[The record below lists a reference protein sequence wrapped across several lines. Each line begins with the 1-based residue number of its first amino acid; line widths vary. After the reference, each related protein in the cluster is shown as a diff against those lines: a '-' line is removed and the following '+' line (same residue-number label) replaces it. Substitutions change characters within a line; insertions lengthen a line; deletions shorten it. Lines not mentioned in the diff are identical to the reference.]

1 MTTARHHRRFGAGL
15 RATATAILLAAACM
29 PAAAD
34 EEIAEAPPEIPADAT
49 FVEFDDSV
57 FVSDPVYED
66 NSYNPEAQIDIYG
79 GKTAIDAP
87 RPLLEWGNPLY
98 QAGEFGDDYAFM
110 GTNNLMRPG
119 LRAYGDLR
127 TAVAFNNNGAGEVG
141 LVATRLNLDIDLA
154 LTATERIHAFFRPL
168 DQDNKFTRY
177 EFAGG
182 DADKGFTNEF
192 NGIPQ
197 NLYFEG
203 DFGAI
208 FGGLTGTSPDIDVP
222 FAAGLVPL
230 LFQNGIW
237 VDDAFVGGAITMPAQ
252 NSSALDITNYDVTV
266 FAGFDK
272 VTNPG
277 ITDAL
282 GGLADDDLNIYGITS
297 FLEANSGYWE
307 VGFGGIQ
314 GKGALKGQG
323 FYSATAAFTKRYGG
337 WVSNSIRFV
346 WDFGQNPAGGAPKTA
361 DGFALMVENSFV
373 SSQPLVLVP
382 YFNAFVGVDTPQPLA
397 RNKGLLKN
405 TGINFDTDD
414 LTGFPK
420 LDDTANNTFGGA
432 LGIEYLFDLDRQIVF
447 EVAGLKAYGDATGRA
462 APGDEVALGIRYQQ
476 PLSLAWILQAD
487 AMYGVIENADNIS
500 GIRLEL
506 RRKF

>member
-1 MTTARHHRRFGAGL
+1 MTIDRLRRKAGL
-15 RATATAILLAAACM
+15 RAVAAAVLLVGTSL
-29 PAAAD
+29 PVWAD
-34 EEIAEAPPEIPADAT
+34 EELAEAPPEIPADAT
-49 FVEFDDSV
+49 FTEFDDSV
-57 FVSDPVYED
+57 FSPDPVYEEQAYD
-66 NSYNPEAQIDIYG
+66 ADAQWDIYG

-87 RPLLEWGNPLY
+87 RPLIEWGNPLY
-98 QAGEFGDDYAFM
+98 QVGEFGDDYAFM

-127 TAVAFNNNGAGEVG
+127 TAVAFNNNGGDEVG
-141 LVATRLNLDIDLA
+141 QVATRLNLDIDLM

-177 EFAGG
+177 EFAGN
-182 DADKGFTNEF
+182 DSEDGFSNEF

-203 DFGAI
+203 DMGAI
-208 FGGLTGTSPDIDVP
+208 FGGLTGTSSSVDIP

-237 VDDAFVGGAITMPAQ
+237 VDDAFVGGAVTIPAK
-252 NSSALDITNYDVTV
+252 NSPSLDITNYDITF

-277 ITDAL
+277 IVDAQ
-282 GGLADDDLNIYGITS
+282 GGLADDDLNIYGVTG
-297 FLEANSGYWE
+297 FFEANKGYWE
-307 VGFGGIQ
+307 AGFGAVE
-314 GKGALKGQG
+314 GKDSLKGEG
-323 FYSATAAFTKRYGG
+323 FYSATLAFSRRYGG
-337 WVSNSIRFV
+337 WLSNSIRGFYL
-346 WDFGQNPAGGAPKTA
+346 FGQNPANGAPQTA
-361 DGFALMVENSFV
+361 DGYALLVENSFV

-382 YFNAFVGVDTPQPLA
+382 YFNAFIGVDNPQPLA

-432 LGIEYLFDLDRQIVF
+432 LGVEYLFNLDRQIVV
-447 EVAGLKAYGDATGRA
+447 ELAGQKAYGDANGRS
-462 APGDEVALGIRYQQ
+462 APGDQLALGLRYQQ
-476 PLSLAWILQAD
+476 PLSLAWIVQAN
-487 AMYGVIENADNIS
+487 AMYGVLQNADNIS
-500 GIRLEL
+500 GFTLEL

>member
-1 MTTARHHRRFGAGL
+1 MMTARHHRRFGAGL
-15 RATATAILLAAACM
+15 RATATAILLATTSV
-29 PAAAD
+29 PAWAD
-34 EEIAEAPPEIPADAT
+34 EELAEAPPEIPAGAEI
-49 FVEFDDSV
+49 VEFDDSV

-66 NSYNPEAQIDIYG
+66 NSYNPDAQIDIYG

-98 QAGEFGDDYAFM
+98 QAGELGDDYAFM

-127 TAVAFNNNGAGEVG
+127 TAVAFNNNGGNELG
-141 LVATRLNLDIDLA
+141 QVATRLNLDIDLM
-154 LTATERIHAFFRPL
+154 LTATERIHAFFRPF

-182 DADKGFTNEF
+182 DHERGFTNEF

-203 DFGAI
+203 DLGAI
-208 FGGLTGTSPDIDVP
+208 FGGFSGESQDFDLP
-222 FAAGLVPL
+222 FAVGLVPL

-237 VDDAFVGGAITMPAQ
+237 VDDAFVGGAFTIPAK
-252 NSSALDITNYDVTV
+252 NSPSLDITNYDITF

-277 ITDAL
+277 IRDSL
-282 GGLADDDLNIYGITS
+282 GGLADDDLNIYGVTG
-297 FLEANSGYWE
+297 FFEANRGYWE
-307 VGFGGIQ
+307 AGFGGIQ
-314 GKGALKGQG
+314 GKDSLKGEG
-323 FYSATAAFTKRYGG
+323 FYSATMAFTKRYGG
-337 WVSNSIRFV
+337 WLSNSIRGV
-346 WDFGQNPAGGAPKTA
+346 WDFGQNPAAGTPRTA
-361 DGFALMVENSFV
+361 DGFALLMENSFV
-373 SSQPLVLVP
+373 SAQPLVLVP
-382 YFNAFVGVDTPQPLA
+382 YFNAFVGFDTPQPLA

-432 LGIEYLFDLDRQIVF
+432 LGLEYLFDLDHQIVF
-447 EVAGLKAYGDATGRA
+447 EVAGLKAFGDATGRS
-462 APGDEVALGIRYQQ
+462 APGDQAAIGIRYQE

-487 AMYGVIENADNIS
+487 AMYGVLENADNIS